1 MKNHNDCTPFGN
13 LYRSTGLRAVLLP
26 AILIAG
32 LLLAGCA
39 GATIEST
46 APSADPAIEQP
57 TAEAEEEAI
66 EEIAINSDAVTSDIA
81 SNEAQSEPQ
90 AIALDHIHGMGWDP
104 AGKAL
109 TVATHTGLRIFED
122 NQWSESMGPAHDYIA
137 LAPTADGFYASGFPA
152 PSAPLGN
159 PLGLVKS
166 SDQGETLEMLSFEGE
181 SQIHFLGAGYG
192 TDAVYVVIDEE
203 NSTVPPGLHYTLDD
217 GANWQT
223 SAAQGI
229 TAVTIQLAAHPTD
242 PAIIAFGTEGGVLLS
257 TDNGNNFERITENTP
272 FSAVTF
278 SPAEEGVLYYGLDSL
293 MRLAPDGSDPVAI
306 NTPEL
311 RFQDAMIS
319 IAVNPANPDEI
330 AIATFDSYVW
340 RTLDGGET
348 WQLIGDP
355 AAPTE

>member
-1 MKNHNDCTPFGN
+1 MKNYNGRTNFGDT
-13 LYRSTGLRAVLLP
+13 YRSTGLRAVLLL
-26 AILIAG
+26 ATLVTG
-32 LLLAGCA
+32 LLFTGCA
-39 GATIEST
+39 GAAVEIP
-46 APSADPAIEQP
+46 APTADPAVEQP

-66 EEIAINSDAVTSDIA
+66 EETAVTDDVESD
-81 SNEAQSEPQ
+81 EAQTDPQ

-122 NQWSESMGPAHDYIA
+122 GQWSESKGPAHDYIA
-137 LAPTADGFYASGFPA
+137 LAPSADGFYASGFPA
-152 PSAPLGN
+152 PSAPEGN

-166 SDQGETLEMLSFEGE
+166 TDQGETLDMLSFEGE

-203 NSTVPPGLHYTLDD
+203 NSTVPSGLHYTLDD

-257 TDNGNNFERITENTP
+257 TDNGNSFERITDSTP

-306 NTPEL
+306 NMPEL

-319 IAVNPANPDEI
+319 IAVNPADPDEI

-340 RTLDGGET
+340 RTLDGGEN

-355 AAPTE
+355 AAQ

>member
-1 MKNHNDCTPFGN
+1 MKNHNVHTHFGN
-13 LYRSTGLRAVLLP
+13 PFRTTGLRAVLVL
-26 AILIAG
+26 AILMAG

-39 GATIEST
+39 GVAIEPPAST
-46 APSADPAIEQP
+46 ADPAIEKATP
-57 TAEAEEEAI
+57 EAETEAI
-66 EEIAINSDAVTSDIA
+66 EEAEATSDVA
-81 SNEAQSEPQ
+81 SDEAQADPQ
-90 AIALDHIHGMGWDP
+90 VIALDHIHGMGWDQ

-122 NQWSESMGPAHDYIA
+122 NQWSESMGPTHDYIA

-152 PSAPLGN
+152 PGAPEGD

-166 SDQGETLEMLSFEGE
+166 TDQGETLDMLSFEGE

-203 NSTVPPGLHYTLDD
+203 NSAVPPGLHYTLDD

-257 TDNGNNFERITENTP
+257 TDNGNTFERITDSTP

-293 MRLAPDGSDPVAI
+293 MRLAPDGSDLVAI
-306 NTPEL
+306 NMPEL

-319 IAVNPANPDEI
+319 IAANPANPDEI

-340 RTLDGGET
+340 RTLDGGEN

-355 AAPTE
+355 AAQSN